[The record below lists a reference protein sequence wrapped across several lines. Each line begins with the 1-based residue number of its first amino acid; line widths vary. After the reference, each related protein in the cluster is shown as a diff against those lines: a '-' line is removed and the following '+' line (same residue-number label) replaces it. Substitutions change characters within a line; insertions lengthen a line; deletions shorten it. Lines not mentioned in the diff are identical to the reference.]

1 MAAGAVIR
9 EVAGAGKGADKGA
22 GQADIFAGFA
32 PTSKPPRTPG
42 AYWRCA

>member
-32 PTSKPPRTPG
+32 PTPPRRIL
-42 AYWRCA
+42 ALSLI